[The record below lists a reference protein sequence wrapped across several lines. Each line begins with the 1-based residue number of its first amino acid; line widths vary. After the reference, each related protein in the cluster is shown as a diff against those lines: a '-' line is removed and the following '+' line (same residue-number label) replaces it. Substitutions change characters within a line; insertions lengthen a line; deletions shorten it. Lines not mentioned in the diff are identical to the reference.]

1 MCRYRSPMI
10 GFIEVDSNLFV
21 RSFYFIEVNGDSN
34 QLMRNFYAPSTALIR
49 YLLHL
54 VGDLDQAQNYLLI
67 IIILLWFSCFLIAAS
82 LDFILSLLIC
92 SSNIGER
99 GVLI

>member
-34 QLMRNFYAPSTALIR
+34 QLMRNFYAPSTTLIR
-49 YLLHL
+49 YLPHL
-54 VGDLDQAQNYLLI
+54 VGDLDQAQ
-67 IIILLWFSCFLIAAS
+67 
-82 LDFILSLLIC
+82 
-92 SSNIGER
+92 
-99 GVLI
+99 

>member
-34 QLMRNFYAPSTALIR
+34 QLMRNFYAPSTTHIR

-54 VGDLDQAQNYLLI
+54 VGDLDQAQ
-67 IIILLWFSCFLIAAS
+67 
-82 LDFILSLLIC
+82 
-92 SSNIGER
+92 
-99 GVLI
+99 

>member
-21 RSFYFIEVNGDSN
+21 RSFSFIEVNGDSN
-34 QLMRNFYAPSTALIR
+34 QLMRNFYAPSTTLIR

-54 VGDLDQAQNYLLI
+54 NGNLDQAQ
-67 IIILLWFSCFLIAAS
+67 
-82 LDFILSLLIC
+82 
-92 SSNIGER
+92 
-99 GVLI
+99 